1 MTKRSSKSL
10 FVIFA
15 IILVVCLLAC
25 FVNFTY
31 PLSIN
36 GKYFSYSNFV
46 SNLKLGEDIGS
57 TYRIV
62 YRAELLDG
70 EVDTSYDKLTNAA
83 MSKLLQIVESEGFKD
98 ATITKYGEDQVVLQV
113 AINGE
118 DDISNLT
125 SLVGEP
131 ARISFSAS
139 EDASAA
145 FVDAANIKSV
155 SAYDYYNSEN
165 GEMVYYVRIDFNDD
179 VKTKIA
185 EATKDGGKI
194 YIYFGEELF
203 TQMDLGGNAIEDG
216 MILIQSEAFTSHLIA
231 NTYANKIRSGMLDVN
246 LTKLDAGKMSA
257 TYGMGANIYVY
268 AIFAVFAIAML
279 VLMVVKYRDMG
290 WLSAFAMMF
299 FAVIGLFLLQSIPA
313 VHINYAGA
321 IGMML
326 GYLLMA
332 DSLLSILESAKRHY
346 QADTKL
352 YIAFKLAFKESLVR
366 IFVNNTLFAL
376 LGFVCMFMPSL
387 AIQSFGWV
395 SFVLPFV
402 SVFVSLALMR
412 LFVSMYL
419 ALNNEDGKKCNFH
432 KGGKNA

>member
-1 MTKRSSKSL
+1 MTKRRSKSL

-46 SNLKLGEDIGS
+46 SNLKLGEDIGA

-70 EVDTSYDKLTNAA
+70 EVDSSYDKLTNAA

-98 ATITKYGEDQVVLQV
+98 ATISRYGEDQVVLQV
-113 AINGE
+113 AINDE

-145 FVDAANIKSV
+145 FVDASNIKSV

-179 VKTKIA
+179 VKEKIA
-185 EATKDGGKI
+185 TATKDGDKI

-203 TQMDLGGNAIEDG
+203 TQMDLDGNAIEDG
-216 MILIQSEAFTSHLIA
+216 MILIQSDAFTSYLIA

-257 TYGMGANIYVY
+257 TYGIGANIYVY
-268 AIFAVFAIAML
+268 AIFAVFAVAVL
-279 VLMVVKYRDMG
+279 VLMIVKYRDMG

-299 FAVIGLFLLQSIPA
+299 FTVIGLFLLQSIPT
-313 VHINYAGA
+313 VHINFAGV

-326 GYLLMA
+326 GYMLMA

-352 YIAFKLAFKESLVR
+352 YIAFKLAFKESVVR
-366 IFVNNTLFAL
+366 IFVNNSLFAL

-412 LFVSMYL
+412 LFVAMYL